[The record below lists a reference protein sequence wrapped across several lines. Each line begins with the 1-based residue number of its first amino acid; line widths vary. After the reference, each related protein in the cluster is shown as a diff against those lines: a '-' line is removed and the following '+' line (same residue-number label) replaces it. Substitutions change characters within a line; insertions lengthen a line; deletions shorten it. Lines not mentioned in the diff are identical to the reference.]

1 MIRARGENTTQK
13 EEAKIL
19 LVYGEQTMGWIIED
33 FLSVEGHEVELTKN
47 PEEAL
52 RELGNGNPD
61 LVLIGISTIWSD
73 GKELLEKLSGTVPDS
88 RVIMIAKND
97 WETDSSLIKSGRYD
111 YISRPFH
118 LDGLSR
124 KVERALRKR
133 VNQIGGANNG

>member
-1 MIRARGENTTQK
+1 M
-13 EEAKIL
+13 
-19 LVYGEQTMGWIIED
+19 
-33 FLSVEGHEVELTKN
+33 ELTKK

-61 LVLIGISTIWSD
+61 LLLIGISTIWSD

-97 WETDSSLIKSGRYD
+97 WETESSLIKSGRYD

-124 KVERALRKR
+124 KVERALGRK
-133 VNQIGGANNG
+133 N